1 MAENEMAQGNRGR
14 RRGWGQLALFLRP
27 SILLLLKQD
36 PSHGYTLIEDLRREG
51 FIDDD
56 LDPAVVYRYMRE
68 MEDQG
73 LLVSDWDMAGG
84 GVPRR
89 VYRVTPAGEAFAL
102 GCVTN
107 LRRAR
112 RRMERILRLFRE
124 LFPEESGKEVPPVAT
139 GMQRNA
145 EMVEEDTD
153 A

>member
-1 MAENEMAQGNRGR
+1 MPENETLQGGRGR

-51 FIDDD
+51 LIDDD

-68 MEDQG
+68 MEDEG
-73 LLVSDWDMAGG
+73 LLVSEWDTTGG

-89 VYRVTPAGEAFAL
+89 VYHVTPAGEAFAL
-102 GCVTN
+102 GCMGN

-112 RRMERILRLFRE
+112 RRMGRVFRLYRE
-124 LFPEESGKEVPPVAT
+124 LFPKE
-139 GMQRNA
+139 A
-145 EMVEEDTD
+145 E
-153 A
+153 